1 MAIICPGTGIG
12 VLALQWKEE
21 WPEATLYGC
30 PGLKAKDSAYDEE
43 VGDDAPAGWLGEI
56 EAAHAKY
63 EAVPIFNR
71 PFFSEVCD
79 GGQASVDDSTVPHGL
94 RPCRASW

>member
-1 MAIICPGTGIG
+1 M
-12 VLALQWKEE
+12 LQWKEE

-43 VGDDAPAGWLGEI
+43 VGDDAPAAWLGEI

-71 PFFSEVCD
+71 PFFSEVC
-79 GGQASVDDSTVPHGL
+79 VPVL
-94 RPCRASW
+94 VALCKMF

>member
-1 MAIICPGTGIG
+1 MFDVKPDRLNPRIIHFHTTP
-12 VLALQWKEE
+12 QWKEE
-21 WPEATLYGC
+21 WPQAILYGC

-43 VGDDAPAGWLGEI
+43 VGDDAPAAWLGEI

-71 PFFSEVCD
+71 PFFSEVM
-79 GGQASVDDSTVPHGL
+79 L
-94 RPCRASW
+94 